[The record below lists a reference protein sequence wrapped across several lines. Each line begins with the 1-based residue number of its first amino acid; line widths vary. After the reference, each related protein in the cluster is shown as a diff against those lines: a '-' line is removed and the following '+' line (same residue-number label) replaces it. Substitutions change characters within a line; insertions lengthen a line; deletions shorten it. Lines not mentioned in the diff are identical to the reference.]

1 MVRSLSSLKL
11 LAASVSDG
19 LISRSISRGYSAAA
33 QQGAVMASFGR
44 GGSTPSTAGMVGEV
58 ERRVVKQEPGAWV
71 SSAWAPDPVT
81 GYYRPENCAAEIDA
95 AELREMLLNHKVR
108 SQ

>member
-1 MVRSLSSLKL
+1 MARFLSSFKL
-11 LAASVSDG
+11 FATSVSDG
-19 LISRSISRGYSAAA
+19 LSLSVFRRGYSAAA
-33 QQGAVMASFGR
+33 PHGALTASR
-44 GGSTPSTAGMVGEV
+44 PGMVGKIEQRGAV
-58 ERRVVKQEPGAWV
+58 DVMKEESGPGV

-108 SQ
+108 PH

>member
-1 MVRSLSSLKL
+1 MARSLSSLKL

-19 LISRSISRGYSAAA
+19 LYLSISRRGYSAAP
-33 QQGAVMASFGR
+33 QGAVTASFGR
-44 GGSTPSTAGMVGEV
+44 GGSGPGMVGKVDQRAVMKE
-58 ERRVVKQEPGAWV
+58 ESGV

-95 AELREMLLNHKVR
+95 AELREMLLNHRVR
-108 SQ
+108 PH